1 MLHLTQPQA
10 EIYFPDPSTINILSK
25 TTHLGIG
32 AHQDDL
38 EIMAIH
44 GILTAYDDP
53 QAAFTGVTVT
63 DGRGAPRNGS
73 YVNITDDELWA
84 VRIEEQKEAARVGHY
99 QAQFLL
105 NYPSR
110 MVKSPARNDVV
121 DDLKTILLETH
132 PHVIYTHNLADKHD
146 THVAVALAVIEACR
160 AMPDLMKNVT
170 VYGCEI
176 WRSLDWLPDDRKVAL
191 DVSAHPKLQDDL
203 LAVFRSQIAGG
214 KRYDLAAIGRR
225 LANATFFE
233 SHETDTASRMV
244 YAMDMTPLVH
254 NRNLVISGFLAD
266 LIQGLEGEVKN
277 SLERLGGK

>member
-10 EIYFPDPSTINILSK
+10 EIFFPDPSTTNVLSK

-38 EIMAIH
+38 EMMAIH

-73 YVNITDDELWA
+73 YANISDDELWA
-84 VRIEEQKEAARVGHY
+84 VRIEEQKEAARIGHY
-99 QAQFLL
+99 QAQLLL

-110 MVKSPARNDVV
+110 RVKSPARNDVV

-132 PHVIYTHNLADKHD
+132 PHVIYTHNLTDKHD
-146 THVAVALAVIEACR
+146 THAAVALAVIEACR
-160 AMPDLMKNVT
+160 ALPDLMRNVT

-176 WRSLDWLPDDRKVAL
+176 WRSLDWLPDDRKVTL

-244 YAMDMTPLVH
+244 YAMDLTPLVH
-254 NRNLVISGFLAD
+254 NRNLVISDFLAD
-266 LIQGLEGEVKN
+266 LIQELEGEVKN